1 MNFVFTTSFFLYLH
15 RIDQYIAK
23 KTGEASCPICGSQ
36 LDIRNW
42 YRKGFGVPPG
52 CDGQALI
59 RHSFCCSCC
68 RTSIT
73 PNSLRFMYYKRNAIC
88 SELIICALIPG
99 SDNDKKVAKELQL
112 FLGIDR
118 KTLNIFRK
126 WWRER
131 FGGCLFA
138 RQEAANICNLQG
150 DDPLSTILRYFMTV
164 CAENLKKALVNTL
177 IFLAR
182 YRTDRHWYRYR
193 QRGGGTIA
201 LARKISPFSM
211 A

>member
-1 MNFVFTTSFFLYLH
+1 MNFVFTASFFLYLL
-15 RIDQYIAK
+15 RIDQYIAN
-23 KTGEASCPICGSQ
+23 KTGQVSCPICGNQ

-73 PNSLRFMYYKRNAIC
+73 PNSLRFMYYKRNAVC
-88 SELIICALIPG
+88 SELIVCALIPG
-99 SDNDKKVAKELQL
+99 ADNAKDAMGDLQR

-118 KTLNIFRK
+118 RTLNKFRK
-126 WWRER
+126 WWRVK
-131 FGGCLFA
+131 FGCSLFA
-138 RQEAANICNLQG
+138 KQEAATICNLQG
-150 DDPLSTILRYFMTV
+150 SNPPNAIFSYFKAV
-164 CAENLKKALVNTL
+164 CDNLKKALVNAL

-193 QRGGGTIA
+193 QRGGSPIA